1 MNNEDKNFSFLSL
14 LALAVFLVAM
24 LVSSVQAADKESNSL
39 NPTQKLA
46 RDIFRELIEIKTTH
60 AFGAT
65 RAAEAMANRLR
76 AAGFSDNDIHVL
88 GPLPNK
94 RNLIVRLRSSGKAR
108 PVLFL
113 AHLDVVDARP
123 EDWTI
128 DPFKLLERDGY
139 FYGRGT
145 TDVKDEAADLIVN
158 LIRLRKE
165 GYAPKRDIV
174 VALTDDE
181 EAGGDT
187 NGVAWLMA
195 NHRNLI
201 DAEYCINTDGGSG
214 DMRNGRHVLLEIQTG
229 EKVYVS
235 FQLEV
240 KNRGGHSSL
249 PVKDNAIY
257 RLAQGLVGLSR
268 FEFPVRL
275 NDTTRTFFERM
286 AGREL
291 GQLAEDMIA
300 VARPAVE
307 MQAADRL
314 ASSSAYYNALMR
326 TTCVAT
332 LLSGGHAENA
342 LPQTARA
349 TVNCRLLPDDSAE
362 KVQQTLEQVLADS
375 QIVVSLINKP
385 RPSPLSPLRKEVVD
399 AAEQIT
405 KEMWP
410 DATIAPVIS
419 TGATDGVY
427 LRRAG
432 TPVYGVSGMF
442 IDIDDTRAHG
452 RDERIGVKEF
462 YEGIEFMYR
471 FMKALTSTKP

>member
-1 MNNEDKNFSFLSL
+1 MNSEDKKFSMVNLF
-14 LALAVFLVAM
+14 AGAVILVAM
-24 LVSSVQAADKESNSL
+24 LVSSIQAADKESNLL
-39 NPTQKLA
+39 NPTQQLA

-60 AFGAT
+60 AIGAT
-65 RAAEAMANRLR
+65 RAAEAMANRLQ

-88 GPLPNK
+88 GPIPNK
-94 RNLIVRLRSSGKAR
+94 HNLIVRLRGSGKAR
-108 PVLFL
+108 PILFL

-123 EDWTI
+123 EDWTMN
-128 DPFKLLERDGY
+128 PFNLLERGGY

-165 GYAPKRDIV
+165 GYVPNRDII

-181 EAGGDT
+181 ESGDDT
-187 NGVAWLMA
+187 NGVAWLLA

-201 DAEYCINTDGGSG
+201 EAEYCINTDGGSG
-214 DMRNGRHVLLEIQTG
+214 DIRNGRHVLLEIQTG

-257 RLAQGLVGLSR
+257 RLAQGLVRLSQ
-268 FEFPVRL
+268 FEFPVKL
-275 NDTTRTFFERM
+275 NDTTRMLFERM
-286 AGREL
+286 AAGENGLMAADLRAM
-291 GQLAEDMIA
+291 GG
-300 VARPAVE
+300 PAVE

-314 ASSSAYYNALMR
+314 AGASAYYNAMMR

-349 TVNCRLLPDDSAE
+349 TVNCRLLPDDPAE

-375 QIVVSLINKP
+375 QIAVSTVNKP
-385 RPSPLSPLRKEVVD
+385 RPSPLSPLRQDVVE

-410 DATIAPVIS
+410 GVIIAPVIS
-419 TGATDGVY
+419 TGASDGVF
-427 LRRAG
+427 LRHAG
-432 TPVYGVSGMF
+432 TPVYGISGMF
-442 IDIDDTRAHG
+442 NDIDDTRAHG
-452 RDERIGVKEF
+452 QDERIGVKEF
-462 YEGIEFMYR
+462 YDGIEFMYR
-471 FMKALTSTKP
+471 FMKALTSANP